1 MTLNSVKQLV
11 DAELEWRVRRNQW
24 RKVPSQVTIAWY
36 WFDLSLSPWNPVPKY
51 WFDSTPLIAKQVSQS
66 TDWGLFHWAD
76 VSPYEKYL
84 RMTMWMS
91 SSATGLP
98 LPLLLCDFLLYYP
111 SVDDSVTDPQIMDNT
126 ITLPRYT
133 DGKWVQAI
141 AVTVAWRT
149 WGQSFFFTYT
159 NSDWV
164 SGRTSKTVQQNA
176 ISAIGTIATSSLATA
191 WQSGNPFIG
200 LQDGDSGI
208 RSIDSVVMLGA
219 DVWLFTLILVKPLA
233 RTQIKEQTAPVEK
246 DYLVESSDVP
256 IIKDDA
262 YLSWLTCPQGSLS
275 WVVLTW
281 DLQIIYN

>member
-1 MTLNSVKQLV
+1 
-11 DAELEWRVRRNQW
+11 
-24 RKVPSQVTIAWY
+24 
-36 WFDLSLSPWNPVPKY
+36 
-51 WFDSTPLIAKQVSQS
+51 
-66 TDWGLFHWAD
+66 
-76 VSPYEKYL
+76 
-84 RMTMWMS
+84 MWMS
-91 SSATGLP
+91 SSATWLP
-98 LPLLLCDFLLYYP
+98 LPLVLCDFLLYYP
-111 SVDDSVTDPQIMDNT
+111 SVDDSVTDPQFMDNT

-149 WGQSFFFTYT
+149 GGQSFYFTYT

-164 SGRTSKTVQQNA
+164 SGRTSQIVKQNA
-176 ISAIGTIATSSLATA
+176 ISAIGTITTSSLSTA
-191 WQSGNPFIG
+191 WQSGNPFIW

-219 DVWLFTLILVKPLA
+219 DVWLFTLILVKPIA
-233 RTQIKEQTAPVEK
+233 QTQIKEQTAPVEK
-246 DYLVESSDVP
+246 DYLLESSDVP